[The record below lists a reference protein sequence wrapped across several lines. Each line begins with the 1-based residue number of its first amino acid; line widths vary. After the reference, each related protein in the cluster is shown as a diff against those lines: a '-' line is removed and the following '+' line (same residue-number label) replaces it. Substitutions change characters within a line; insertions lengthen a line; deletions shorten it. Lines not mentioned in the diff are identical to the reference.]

1 MEELAKAQEPK
12 VNKQDLYVSKEE
24 FAQYLE
30 VQESGAYNML
40 DPSAREMTTLDRK
53 QWIHIVKNYAY
64 FKTLYAE

>member
-1 MEELAKAQEPK
+1 MEKLLKAQEPK

-40 DPSAREMTTLDRK
+40 DPMARQITTLDKK
-53 QWIHIVKNYAY
+53 QWIHIIKNYAY
-64 FKTLYAE
+64 FKKLYA